1 MNKTIFK
8 VECLKAISI
17 HNHININNSN
27 LCCALKRFTIVKWDK
42 NEHTDG
48 GEWKIGIQGLMSYR
62 QSP

>member
-17 HNHININNSN
+17 HNHIIINNSNKQNVGN

-42 NEHTDG
+42 NE
-48 GEWKIGIQGLMSYR
+48 WKIGI
-62 QSP
+62 